1 MQDLPTT
8 LPVFNL
14 RSTILMPHAQLPM
27 QFTGDDFTFI
37 SSEAVENNIVAVV
50 QPRPVFTKKETS
62 KSMSSSYGYG
72 CAGKIADIYTTG
84 NIININIYGLC
95 RFEVVNRLPQ
105 DSHGIERIV
114 VDYTKY
120 LIDMEQDDIQNE
132 YDKTRLL
139 SALDLY
145 FKRLD
150 ISPNWKEIEQ
160 TPADILIS
168 ALAMACPFH
177 PSEKQSL
184 LETVDFKER
193 TDMMIRMFEINS
205 YDRYNTVN
213 TVN

>member
-14 RSTILMPHAQLPM
+14 QSTILMPHAQLPI
-27 QFTGDDFTFI
+27 QFTGDDFASI

-50 QPRPVFTKKETS
+50 QPRSVFTKTETNKCIS
-62 KSMSSSYGYG
+62 RTYGYG
-72 CAGKIADIYTTG
+72 CAGKISDICTTG

-95 RFEVVNRLPQ
+95 RFEVVDRLPL
-105 DSHGIERIV
+105 DSNGIVRIV

-120 LIDMEQDDIQNE
+120 LVDMEQDGVQKD

-193 TDMMIRMFEINS
+193 SDMMIRMIEINS
-205 YDRYNTVN
+205 YDYYNTVN